1 MDNYLHLSF
10 HTHDFKNMISESSIM
25 KKPKLQHRAF
35 AALARVRG
43 DIEEAYASVKEQAPR
58 IVHLTLNEA
67 EAVAWDS
74 GFPHLFFPDL
84 AEEKL
89 SKAAAWVNRQRIVRS
104 DINTMALAA

>member
-1 MDNYLHLSF
+1 MLFED
-10 HTHDFKNMISESSIM
+10 SIM

-43 DIEEAYASVKEQAPR
+43 DIERDFSELKGQAPR

-74 GFPHLFFPDL
+74 GFPHLVFPLL

-89 SKAAAWVNRQRIVRS
+89 SKAAAWVNRQRSVRL
-104 DINTMALAA
+104 DGHVLALAA

>member
-1 MDNYLHLSF
+1 
-10 HTHDFKNMISESSIM
+10 M

-43 DIEEAYASVKEQAPR
+43 DIEHKYASVKDQAPR

-74 GFPHLFFPDL
+74 GFPHLVFPLL

-89 SKAAAWVNRQRIVRS
+89 SKAAAWVNRQRTLREDTHVL
-104 DINTMALAA
+104 ALAA

>member
-10 HTHDFKNMISESSIM
+10 HFHTFEQMISKDSIM

-35 AALARVRG
+35 EALARVRG
-43 DIEEAYASVKEQAPR
+43 DIEQNYSSVKEQAPR

-67 EAVAWDS
+67 EAIAWDS
-74 GFPHLFFPDL
+74 GFPHLIFPLL

-89 SKAAAWVNRQRIVRS
+89 SKAAAWVNRQRVVRE
-104 DINTMALAA
+104 DTHVLALAA